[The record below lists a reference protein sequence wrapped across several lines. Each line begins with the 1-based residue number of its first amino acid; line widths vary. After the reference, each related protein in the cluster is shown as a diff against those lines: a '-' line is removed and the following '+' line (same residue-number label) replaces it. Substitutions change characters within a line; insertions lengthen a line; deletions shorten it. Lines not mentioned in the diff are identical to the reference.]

1 MESQVARVEMTREEE
16 KQLVKRMD
24 LRLIP
29 FLALL
34 FVFSFLDRVN
44 IGHARI
50 YGLETA
56 LNLTPSQYSWA
67 LSIFFIGYVMF
78 EVPSN
83 LMMKKTSPRVWIA
96 RIMVTWGMV
105 TMCLAAVTDYRR
117 LFAARF
123 FLGVAEA
130 GLFPGIVFILS
141 FWYTRQEQGVRLAY
155 IFCASMVAGVVGGF
169 AAYGIKYMDGTLGLA
184 AWQWIFV
191 LEGLPTVVLG
201 VVTWFALPD
210 TPMDATWLNEKEKR
224 FINQRL
230 KDSFVDV
237 EVKKIQF
244 GHVLVTLR
252 DYKTFLYML
261 CNGGCCTCMYAL
273 ALLMP
278 TIVNSFGF
286 SPVKTMILTIPP
298 YAIAFLFSLAVAAH
312 SDYKKERGYHIVACS
327 LFASVCFL
335 LLVLLKTL
343 VQKYIL
349 LIFVTSGTGA
359 TLSIVLS
366 WSNNNLMSSSTVSA
380 TSSALVTMAGNT
392 GAILAGQLY
401 YPSDGPIYT
410 VSHLACMSLHLLTI
424 STALILR
431 YCLAKENTKLS
442 VNDDSAPSFNR
453 EIGKADRFR
462 FIL

>member
-1 MESQVARVEMTREEE
+1 MESQVARVEMSKEEE
-16 KQLVKRMD
+16 KQLVRRMD

-50 YGLETA
+50 YDLEKA
-56 LNLTPSQYSWA
+56 LHLTSSQYSWA
-67 LSIFFIGYVMF
+67 ISIFFIGYVMF

-96 RIMVTWGMV
+96 CIMVTWGIV
-105 TMCLAAVTDYRR
+105 TIGLSAVTDYRS

-130 GLFPGIVFILS
+130 GTFPGIVFFLS
-141 FWYTRQEQGVRLAY
+141 FWYTRREQGIRLAF

-169 AAYGIKYMDGTLGLA
+169 AAYGIQYIAGALGLA

-201 VVTWFALPD
+201 VVTWFGLPG
-210 TPMDATWLNEKEKR
+210 TPMDATWLDGNEKE

-237 EVKKIQF
+237 EVKKIQLD
-244 GHVLVTLR
+244 HVLATLR
-252 DYKTFLYML
+252 DYKTFLFMA
-261 CNGGCCTCMYAL
+261 CHAGCCTCMYAL
-273 ALLMP
+273 TLLMP

-286 SPVKTMILTIPP
+286 SPVKAMLLTIPP
-298 YAIAFLFSLAVAAH
+298 YAIALVFSLIVAAH
-312 SDYKKERGYHIVACS
+312 SDHRMERGYHIMACS

-335 LLVLLKTL
+335 LLALLKSWVL
-343 VQKYIL
+343 KYML
-349 LIFVTSGTGA
+349 LIAATCGTWA
-359 TLSIVLS
+359 SVPAVLS
-366 WSNNNLMSSSTVSA
+366 WSNNNLMASSTIAA
-380 TSSALVTMAGNT
+380 TSSGLIIMAGNT
-392 GAILAGQLY
+392 GAIFAGHLY
-401 YPSDGPIYT
+401 YPSDGPTYT
-410 VSHLACMSLHLLTI
+410 VSHLVCMGLHLLTF

-431 YCLAKENTKLS
+431 YCLANENKNIS
-442 VNDDSAPSFNR
+442 PSQEEDLESSSQF
-453 EIGKADRFR
+453 I